1 MLHTLAGIA
10 WDPELRG
17 ILATAVGVVVLMG
30 SVHLLLATNVGN
42 RLGFLVAAAAFFGWM
57 TIMGGVWWAYGTIGM
72 LGQAP
77 SWDVVEVL
85 YPGTDASGID
95 EVQALST
102 DQLPPAEELNDMDP
116 ADLEA
121 IRDDLEATTGGWML
135 LPESNRAFGE
145 AKATVDEHFIEHPVE
160 ALEIDGPEDYIS
172 TYSFERGGKTRLP
185 DDPSRL
191 DRLWKK
197 FKNTF
202 LEPTHPTRYAVIQ
215 VHPVIPQE
223 AEPGQPPPTPEPDP
237 NEPTVSVVLQRDLG
251 QVRLPGAML
260 TIFSGIIFALLC
272 VQLHRRDQ
280 RVAEVRALEPTAG

>member
-30 SVHLLLATNVGN
+30 SVHLLLATNLGN

-85 YPGTDASGID
+85 YPGTAESGID
-95 EVQALST
+95 EVRGLST
-102 DQLPPAEELNDMDP
+102 EQLPPADEINDMDP

-121 IRDDLEATTGGWML
+121 MREELEATTGGWKL
-135 LPESNRAFGE
+135 LPEANRAFGE

-185 DDPSRL
+185 NDPSRL

-202 LEPTHPTRYAVIQ
+202 MEPTHPTRYAVIQ

-223 AEPGQPPPTPEPDP
+223 AEPGQPPPTPEADP
-237 NEPTVSVVLQRDLG
+237 NEPTVSVVMQRDLG

-260 TIFSGIIFALLC
+260 TIFSGIVFALLC

>member
-10 WDPELRG
+10 WDPQLRG

-42 RLGFLVAAAAFFGWM
+42 RLGFLIAAAGFFGWL
-57 TIMGGVWWAYGTIGM
+57 TIMGGVWWVYGTIGM

-85 YPGTDASGID
+85 YPGTETSGID
-95 EVQALST
+95 EVRGLST
-102 DQLPPAEELNDMDP
+102 EELPPADELNDMEP

-121 IRDDLEATTGGWML
+121 IREDLEATTGGWLL

-160 ALEIDGPEDYIS
+160 ALAVDGPEDYIS
-172 TYSFERGGKTRLP
+172 TYSFERGGKSRLP
-185 DDPSRL
+185 SDPSRL

-197 FKNTF
+197 LKNTF

-223 AEPGQPPPTPEPDP
+223 AEPGQPPPTPEADP
-237 NEPTVSVVLQRDLG
+237 NAPTISVVMQRDLG
-251 QVRLPGAML
+251 QVRLPGAAL

-272 VQLHRRDQ
+272 VQLHKRDQ

>member
-17 ILATAVGVVVLMG
+17 ILSVAVGVVVLMG
-30 SVHLLLATNVGN
+30 SVHLLLATNLGN
-42 RLGFLVAAAAFFGWM
+42 RLGFLVAAAAFFGWL
-57 TIMGGVWWAYGTIGM
+57 TIMGGVWWVYGTIGM
-72 LGQAP
+72 LGDAP

-85 YPGTDASGID
+85 YPGTAASGID
-95 EVQALST
+95 DVQGLST

-145 AKATVDEHFIEHPVE
+145 AKAAVDEHFIEHPVE
-160 ALEIDGPEDYIS
+160 ALEIDGPEDYIA

-197 FKNTF
+197 VKNTF
-202 LEPTHPTRYAVIQ
+202 LEPTHPTRYAIIQ

-223 AEPGQPPPTPEPDP
+223 PEPGQPPPTPEADPDQ
-237 NEPTVSVVLQRDLG
+237 PTVSVVMQRDLG